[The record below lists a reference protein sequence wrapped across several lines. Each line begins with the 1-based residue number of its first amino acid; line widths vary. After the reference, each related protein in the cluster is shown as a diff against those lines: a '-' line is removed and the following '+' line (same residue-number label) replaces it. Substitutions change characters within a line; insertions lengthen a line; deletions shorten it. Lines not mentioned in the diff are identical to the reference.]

1 MVLKAPRA
9 LRSLVSH
16 PVTRGTRTVTR
27 RVLMTCAVILAA
39 AFVSSVTVDLGP
51 ALRAQ
56 AEKQGSKF
64 LKRDLHI
71 GRLGVWLWGG
81 QFQLD
86 DFVID
91 GLTPQSPPFLTVKRL
106 GWVCP
111 GPRSSGA
118 KSCSARSSSTAGTWW
133 SR

>member
-1 MVLKAPRA
+1 MPASCGRCTSSPAIRWTRASCWWNLIGKA
-9 LRSLVSH
+9 LRYFVSH

-56 AEKQGSKF
+56 AETQGSKF
-64 LKRDLHI
+64 LKRNMRI
-71 GRLGVWLWGG
+71 GHLGVWLWGG

-91 GLTPQSPPFLTVKRL
+91 GLTPQ
-106 GWVCP
+106 
-111 GPRSSGA
+111 
-118 KSCSARSSSTAGTWW
+118 
-133 SR
+133 